1 VGDEPSAVRVL
12 KSKSFQRFARRC
24 GIDDASLL
32 DAVQRAE
39 RGLIDA
45 DLGSG
50 VIKQRIARSGQ
61 GKSGGFRAIVFF
73 RRGTRAV
80 FVHGFEKSSQSNVE
94 AWELKQFRTAARI
107 VLDLADTEISRALD
121 AGVYLEVQKGRK
133 SDA

>member
-1 VGDEPSAVRVL
+1 MADEPSAVRVF
-12 KSKSFQRFARRC
+12 KSKSFHRFARHC

-73 RRGTRAV
+73 RKGARTF
-80 FVHGFEKSSQSNVE
+80 FVHGFEKSSQSNIE
-94 AWELKQFRTAARI
+94 PWELRQFRKAAKI
-107 VLDLADTEISRALD
+107 VLDLTDTEISRALET
-121 AGVYLEVQKGRK
+121 GVFLEVQKRRK